1 MVCLPG
7 IARCF
12 HLRTGLR
19 ISLCVA
25 TLFCGAIA
33 RSQTTD
39 DVHVVPRNGP
49 DQTAALSPLAADERG
64 LLLPHAAALHVDVD
78 RVLVPVTVTDSRN
91 HPVLGLERQ
100 HFSVFEDNRRQDL
113 RDFSAEDAPISVGLV
128 LDLSGSMGN
137 KFVIEREAVEQFFRN
152 ANSQD
157 DYCVVTF
164 ADKPRVLATSTQ
176 SIEDIEQKLAATKP
190 DGHTALLDA
199 IYLAVT
205 RLHSARYERKAI
217 LIISDGGDNHS
228 RYGLGEIKSLLQES
242 GVEVY
247 AIGIFDTALFKSF
260 EEFMGKRW
268 LGEITDPTGGRTVAA
283 TSLEKVPEIAAA
295 ISREVRNQYV
305 LAYRPSNQA
314 RNGKWRKIKVQ
325 VTPPPPVVHVQ
336 AYYKKRYL
344 APNR

>member
-1 MVCLPG
+1 MRWFKHLSAITRHRGPG
-7 IARCF
+7 EPAIPWSDVRAGAR
-12 HLRTGLR
+12 LRLR
-19 ISLCVA
+19 QRGPQPA
-25 TLFCGAIA
+25 G
-33 RSQTTD
+33 RSRP
-39 DVHVVPRNGP
+39 VRK
-49 DQTAALSPLAADERG
+49 ALWLAGRPEWPNRRRVRG
-64 LLLPHAAALHVDVD
+64 LI
-78 RVLVPVTVTDSRN
+78 
-91 HPVLGLERQ
+91 
-100 HFSVFEDNRRQDL
+100 RRPG
-113 RDFSAEDAPISVGLV
+113 R
-128 LDLSGSMGN
+128 
-137 KFVIEREAVEQFFRN
+137 
-152 ANSQD
+152 
-157 DYCVVTF
+157 
-164 ADKPRVLATSTQ
+164 
-176 SIEDIEQKLAATKP
+176 DIEQKLAATKP